1 MKTADIIKTVATAPS
16 GTFVG
21 EAVGEMRVFRGIK
34 YATADRWEYPQ
45 LIESYDGEYDATRFG
60 TCCWQLR
67 AFEEDAVCCPF
78 YHKEFRDGAAY
89 EYGEDCLYLN
99 IYAPMQGENLPVAVY
114 IHGGSFTGGC
124 AHENM
129 ISGEGLAGRNVIFV
143 SLNYRLGP
151 YGFASHPDLAQNG
164 ACGNFGLFDQL
175 TALKWVQKNIA
186 GFGGDPE
193 KVTIVGQSAGAMS
206 VSEHCLSPMSE
217 GLFRAAVMMSG
228 AGAFKGPVAP
238 RTPEQTR
245 SFWDKICAEA
255 GVSDMAA
262 LRSVDAKT
270 LYYAWLHVKQKN
282 PLSILCTAPVLDGK
296 LVARLPAETIKAGA
310 QKNIPYLIGI
320 TANDM
325 LPVFLR
331 GFAADWMNT
340 QKRAGMAPCYGY
352 FFDRALP
359 GDDCGAWHAADMM
372 YMFETLKTNWRPYT
386 EDDYVLSCK
395 MGDMLAA
402 FAKTGDPG
410 CESLPIWE
418 PWQIMRL
425 SESCEISKW
434 PAGRLLKNTL
444 IRKGPM

>member
-1 MKTADIIKTVATAPS
+1 MKTAETIKTTVAAPS

-21 EAVGEMRVFRGIK
+21 EAADGIRYFRGIE
-34 YATADRWEYPQ
+34 YAKAGRWEYPR
-45 LIESYDGEYDATRFG
+45 LIERYDGDYDATRFG

-67 AFEEDAVCCPF
+67 AFDEDAECCPF
-78 YHKEFRDGAAY
+78 YHKEFRGGAEY

-99 IYAPMQGENLPVAVY
+99 IYAPENAEALPVAVY

-129 ISGEGLAGRNVIFV
+129 ISGEGLCRRGVIFV

-175 TALKWVQKNIA
+175 TALEWVHKNIA
-186 GFGGDPE
+186 GFGGDP
-193 KVTIVGQSAGAMS
+193 KKITLVGQSAGAMS
-206 VSEHCLSPMSE
+206 IAEHCLSPMSE
-217 GLFRAAVMMSG
+217 GLFRGAVMMSG
-228 AGAFKGPVAP
+228 AGAFKGAVSP

-262 LRSVDAKT
+262 LRETDAKT
-270 LYYAWLHVKQKN
+270 LYYAWLSAKNKN
-282 PLSILCTAPVLDGK
+282 PLSILCTAPVLDGR
-296 LVARLPAETIKAGA
+296 LVARLPAETLKAGA
-310 QKNIPYLIGI
+310 QRNIPYLVGI

-325 LPVFLR
+325 LPALLR
-331 GFAADWMNT
+331 TFAKGWMDT
-340 QKRAGMAPCYGY
+340 QKKAGMAPCFGY

-359 GDDCGAWHAADMM
+359 GDDCGAWHASDML
-372 YMFETLKTNWRPYT
+372 YMFETLRTNWRPFT
-386 EDDYVLSCK
+386 EDDYALSSK
-395 MGDMLAA
+395 MGDMLSA
-402 FAKTGDPG
+402 FVKSGSPACG
-410 CESLPIWE
+410 SLPAWDA
-418 PWQIMRL
+418 WQVMRL
-425 SESCEISKW
+425 AESCEISKW
-434 PAGRLLKNTL
+434 PSLRLLKNTL